1 MKSPLT
7 ASLREQTPINKKA
20 IPYMTTNKINF
31 TYMKRMLLLTFLT
44 FALTAQS
51 QTAPATVTNPL
62 TLKAAITYA
71 LENKADAKKARLS
84 VENSEYQIEEVRSRA
99 LPQIAANGSLAYN
112 PILQTNVLDGAMFG
126 QPGQSIQV
134 AFGQKWTSGAGVS
147 LTQTI
152 FDQSVFTGLRA
163 AKSTREFYQINNQLT
178 EEQVIER
185 VANNYYS
192 VYVLR
197 ERLTLLDS
205 NYVNTTK
212 VRDIVKG
219 QFDNGLAK
227 KIDLDRII
235 VKMSNI
241 DTERQQIKNQ
251 IQLQE
256 NALKF
261 YMGMPI
267 ETKIVIPQTE
277 FEVTPQELTEVPN
290 TANRTEYLLLKKQ
303 EELLEF
309 QKTAVK
315 AAYYPT
321 LSLVAGYNYI
331 GQGPEV
337 PLFAKPA
344 DGVYWSDYSAIGL
357 NLKVP
362 IFTGFGTRAKVR
374 QADVDIRT
382 LQEDIK
388 DTQLS
393 LDLDY
398 INAKTQIENNII
410 TIGNQKEN
418 MRLAGDIL
426 KNTKNNYLQGLAS
439 LTDLLDAENAS
450 LEAQNNYTRAVLAY
464 KIAEITLIK
473 SKGELKTLL
482 N

>member
-1 MKSPLT
+1 
-7 ASLREQTPINKKA
+7 
-20 IPYMTTNKINF
+20 
-31 TYMKRMLLLTFLT
+31 MKRILLLTFLT

-51 QTAPATVTNPL
+51 QGVSTTATNPL

-99 LPQIAANGSLAYN
+99 LPHITANGSLTYN
-112 PILQTNVLDGAMFG
+112 PILQTNVIDGSAFG
-126 QPGQSIQV
+126 APGTTIQ
-134 AFGQKWTSGAGVS
+134 ASFGQKWTSGAGVS
-147 LTQTI
+147 LSQTI

-163 AKSTREFYQINNQLT
+163 AQTTREFYQINNQLT
-178 EEQVIER
+178 EEQVIEK

-192 VYVLR
+192 VYVQR
-197 ERLTLLDS
+197 ERLALLDS
-205 NYVNTTK
+205 NYVNTSK

-241 DTERQQIKNQ
+241 DTDRQQIKNQ

-261 YMGMPI
+261 FMGMPI
-267 ETKIVIPQTE
+267 ETEIVIPKTE
-277 FEVTPQELTEVPN
+277 FEATPAALSEAPN
-290 TANRTEYLLLKKQ
+290 TENRTEYLLLKKQ
-303 EELLEF
+303 EELLQF
-309 QKTAVK
+309 QKTAIK
-315 AAYYPT
+315 AEYYPT

-357 NLKVP
+357 NLRVP
-362 IFTGFGTRAKVR
+362 IFTGFGTRARVR

-398 INAKTQIENNII
+398 RNAKTQIENNII
-410 TIGNQKEN
+410 TIRNQKEN

-464 KIAEITLIK
+464 KIAEISLIK

>member
-1 MKSPLT
+1 MKKLFLIPLFVF
-7 ASLREQTPINKKA
+7 A
-20 IPYMTTNKINF
+20 ISAN
-31 TYMKRMLLLTFLT
+31 
-44 FALTAQS
+44 AQVK
-51 QTAPATVTNPL
+51 TL
-62 TLKAAITYA
+62 TLKDAITFA
-71 LENKADAKKARLS
+71 LENKADAKKAKLEI
-84 VENSEYQIEEVRSRA
+84 ENSEYQIQEIRSRA
-99 LPQIAANGSLAYN
+99 LPQISANGSLTYN

-126 QPGQSIQV
+126 QPGQSVQV

-147 LTQTI
+147 LSQAI

-163 AKSTREFYQINNQLT
+163 ARSTREFYQINNQLT

-192 VYVLR
+192 VYVQR
-197 ERLTLLDS
+197 ERLILLDS
-205 NYVNTTK
+205 NFVNTTK
-212 VRDIVKG
+212 VRNIVKG

-251 IQLQE
+251 IELQE

-261 YMGMPI
+261 YIGMPI
-267 ETKIVIPQTE
+267 ETQIVIPQTE
-277 FEVTPQELTEVPN
+277 FEVTLVALSEAPN

-309 QKTAVK
+309 QKTAIK
-315 AAYYPT
+315 AEYYPT
-321 LSLVAGYNYI
+321 LSLVAGYNYL

-337 PLFAKPA
+337 PFFAKPS

-357 NLKVP
+357 NLRVP
-362 IFTGFGTRAKVR
+362 IFTGFGTRARVR
-374 QADVDIRT
+374 QADVNIRS

-388 DTQLS
+388 DTQLG

-398 INAKTQIENNII
+398 RNAKAQIENNLV
-410 TIGNQKEN
+410 TIKNQKEN

-464 KIAEITLIK
+464 KIAEIALIK
-473 SKGELKTLL
+473 SKGELKNLL

>member
-1 MKSPLT
+1 
-7 ASLREQTPINKKA
+7 
-20 IPYMTTNKINF
+20 
-31 TYMKRMLLLTFLT
+31 MKRILLLTFLT
-44 FALTAQS
+44 FAITAQS
-51 QTAPATVTNPL
+51 QGVSTTATNPL

-71 LENKADAKKARLS
+71 LENKAEAKKARLS

-99 LPQIAANGSLAYN
+99 LPQISANGSLTYN
-112 PILQTNVLDGAMFG
+112 PILQTNVIDGSAFG
-126 QPGQSIQV
+126 APGTTIQ
-134 AFGQKWTSGAGVS
+134 ASFGQKWTSGAGVT

-163 AKSTREFYQINNQLT
+163 AQSTREFYQINNQLT
-178 EEQVIER
+178 EEQVIEK

-192 VYVLR
+192 VYVQR
-197 ERLTLLDS
+197 ERLALLDS

-241 DTERQQIKNQ
+241 DTDRQQIINQ

-261 YMGMPI
+261 FMGMPI
-267 ETKIVIPQTE
+267 ETVIVIPKTE
-277 FEVTPQELTEVPN
+277 FEATPAALSEAPN
-290 TANRTEYLLLKKQ
+290 VENRTEYLLLKKQ
-303 EELLEF
+303 EELLQF
-309 QKTAVK
+309 QKTAIK
-315 AAYYPT
+315 AEYYPT
-321 LSLVAGYNYI
+321 LNLVAGYNYI

-357 NLKVP
+357 NLRVP
-362 IFTGFGTRAKVR
+362 IFTGFGTRARVR

-398 INAKTQIENNII
+398 RNAKTQIENNLI